1 MMGGIL
7 SAFVYQYLFCPDPEM
22 KLRASFKRPQN
33 EDESVQLTVVP
44 GGEYN
49 KLSSSDTWDDVIQYA
64 AICWKYNILD
74 FTAPVPT
81 ELQMANFED

>member
-22 KLRASFKRPQN
+22 KFKATFTRPQN
-33 EDESVQLTVVP
+33 EAESVQLTVVP

-49 KLSSSDTWDDVIQYA
+49 KLTSSDT
-64 AICWKYNILD
+64 
-74 FTAPVPT
+74 
-81 ELQMANFED
+81 